1 MKALENKYTKIE
13 RVVAKASFS
22 YWGYFSEVLLA
33 IILGGIVAVIWVFNL
48 KIEQLFIKDAET
60 VSYLTDENMRWALLA
75 VGILVLLCVFCRTVH
90 IWSKELILT
99 EDKVVYRK
107 GFIGVET
114 AVIPLTAIKI
124 VETKQN
130 VFQRL
135 VGCGTVTVISDA
147 EKPYVIKGVNSP
159 CDKQPGVTVSEQ
171 LKAFNTSVFYLSQV
185 NQLQLISNT
194 VKHIVIQGCVGRE
207 VMSFNLSDL
216 DCLITLEMG
225 CAAFLRCHK
234 IVLTSMNDWIIDD

>member
-1 MKALENKYTKIE
+1 MKALEKKYTKIE

-75 VGILVLLCVFCRTVH
+75 VGILVLLCVFCKTVH

-114 AVIPLTAIKI
+114 TVIPLNAIKI

-135 VGCGTVTVISDA
+135 VGCGTITVISDA
-147 EKPYVIKGVNSP
+147 EKPYVIKGVNKP
-159 CDKQPGVTVSEQ
+159 DRLTRRIMAQ
-171 LKAFNTSVFYLSQV
+171 
-185 NQLQLISNT
+185 
-194 VKHIVIQGCVGRE
+194 QGFAKRVQQRNVQIRLAPPIG
-207 VMSFNLSDL
+207 
-216 DCLITLEMG
+216 
-225 CAAFLRCHK
+225 
-234 IVLTSMNDWIIDD
+234 